1 MITAVSAP
9 EPSEDPKPK
18 TEAEIIADYKVNRK
32 ENLENVAN
40 VVNAVVTKAVLEVK
54 TAVTPEPTQL
64 VTYERPLTDDEL
76 VELGMDRGISFADG
90 IKNAMSKDPDIILY
104 ADGAGYALA
113 AGVPKRTENS
123 APLDFDKAFANFQK
137 DTALLSAIHYN
148 RENLLA
154 LGFDPENDD
163 DTVFGARNLYCGAH
177 CRVHGS
183 GWCTVRLAQ
192 KRPLKAVDRTEA
204 IAEATALG
212 LLSED
217 DK

>member
-9 EPSEDPKPK
+9 EPPEEPHPK
-18 TEAEIIADYKVNRK
+18 TEAEIIADYKVGRK
-32 ENLENVAN
+32 ATLENVAN
-40 VVNAVVTKAVLEVK
+40 VVNAAVTKSVLEVK
-54 TAVTPEPTQL
+54 TVLTP
-64 VTYERPLTDDEL
+64 DESQT
-76 VELGMDRGISFADG
+76 ELGTDSVINIVDQ
-90 IKNAMSKDPDIILY
+90 INIAMSEDPDIIIY

-113 AGVPKRTENS
+113 AGVPKRTEDS
-123 APLDFDKAFANFQK
+123 APLDFDKDFANFQK
-137 DTALLSAIHYN
+137 DTQFLSATHAN

-154 LGFDPENDD
+154 LGIDPEDDD
-163 DTVFGARNLYCGAH
+163 DTVFGARQLYCGAH
-177 CRVHGS
+177 VRVHGS

-217 DK
+217 NK